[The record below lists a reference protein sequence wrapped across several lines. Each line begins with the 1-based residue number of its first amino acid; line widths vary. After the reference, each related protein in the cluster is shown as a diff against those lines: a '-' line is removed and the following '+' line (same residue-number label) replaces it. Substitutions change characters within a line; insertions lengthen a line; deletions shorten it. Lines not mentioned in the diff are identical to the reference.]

1 MAIPSCCLAMS
12 TTASD
17 SEKCWELMSVLFST
31 DVQKVTAANGEIPV
45 KQDVLEM
52 VCQAFLDSESET
64 DEVINSQ
71 VLASRKYGKI
81 KITQD
86 VVDDYLEAVYSADTL
101 TVMDQRLYSII
112 YDEVNSYYTQN
123 RSTEQIAESLM
134 KRLDLYAQENYQ

>member
-1 MAIPSCCLAMS
+1 MNA
-12 TTASD
+12 D
-17 SEKCWELMSVLFST
+17 SV
-31 DVQKVTAANGEIPV
+31 
-45 KQDVLEM
+45 
-52 VCQAFLDSESET
+52 
-64 DEVINSQ
+64 
-71 VLASRKYGKI
+71 I

-134 KRLDLYAQENYQ
+134 KRLDLYAEENYQ